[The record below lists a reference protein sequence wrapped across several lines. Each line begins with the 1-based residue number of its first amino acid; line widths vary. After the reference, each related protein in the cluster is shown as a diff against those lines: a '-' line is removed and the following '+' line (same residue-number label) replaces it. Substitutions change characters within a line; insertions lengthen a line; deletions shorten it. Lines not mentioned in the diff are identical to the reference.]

1 MPPHLPPDDVIDH
14 LMSEIEDFP
23 EAVIACMLACPS
35 WWGWAVIE
43 NFITWCNATKG
54 QGKSKGPNCPL
65 WLGRIDEKGKG
76 KGQDGTRPKDG
87 KGKGMSKGTGLHYQN
102 RVINTLPVP
111 PPPAAPFR
119 ALPPPPAI
127 STLPVPP
134 PPAAQFC
141 ALPPPPPLPVLRST
155 AEVAGHSA
163 YKNCQIRKR
172 STSIYRVEK
181 EMTTGGTDF
190 QTLEED
196 WSDDGTVVE

>member
-1 MPPHLPPDDVIDH
+1 M
-14 LMSEIEDFP
+14 
-23 EAVIACMLACPS
+23 
-35 WWGWAVIE
+35 IE

-65 WLGRIDEKGKG
+65 WLGRSDEKGKG

-119 ALPPPPAI
+119 ARPPPPAI

>member
-1 MPPHLPPDDVIDH
+1 MRQKVKAKAKDQTVR
-14 LMSEIEDFP
+14 
-23 EAVIACMLACPS
+23 C
-35 WWGWAVIE
+35 G
-43 NFITWCNATKG
+43 
-54 QGKSKGPNCPL
+54 
-65 WLGRIDEKGKG
+65 LGRIDEKGKG
-76 KGQDGTRPKDG
+76 KGQDGTRPNDG

>member
-1 MPPHLPPDDVIDH
+1 MPPRLADDVVDH
-14 LMSEIEDFP
+14 LMSEISVIP
-23 EAVIACMLACPS
+23 EAVILCMLSCPN

-43 NFITWCNATKG
+43 HFTEFCDG
-54 QGKSKGPNCPL
+54 QQGKGTSKGPNFPL
-65 WLGRIDEKGKG
+65 WLGRNDEKGKG